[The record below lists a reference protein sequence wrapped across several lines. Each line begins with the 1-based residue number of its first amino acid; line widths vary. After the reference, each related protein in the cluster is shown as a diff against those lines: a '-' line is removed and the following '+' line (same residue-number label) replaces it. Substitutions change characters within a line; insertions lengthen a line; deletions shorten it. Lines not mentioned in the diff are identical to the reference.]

1 MQYNDVYKE
10 WVSKKE
16 KGVKSLVVLIDPDKA
31 NEKHLKTLCLKANN
45 QKIDYFFVGGSLLST
60 NNLDFV
66 VSYLK
71 INCDIPVLLFPGN
84 TMQIN
89 LKADGILLLSLVSGR
104 NPDLLIGKHVE
115 VAPLLY
121 NSSLEI
127 ISTAYILIESGKSS
141 SVSYISNTTP
151 IPNDKPEIATST
163 AMAGEMLGL
172 KTIYLE
178 AGSGALHFIPLKTI
192 KMLSSKIE
200 APLIVGGGIR
210 DLETAKNI
218 YKAGADI
225 IVVGTKIEEEASF
238 IDNLAHFKTINS
250 SF

>member
-1 MQYNDVYKE
+1 MYSSNIYNE
-10 WVSKKE
+10 FLLKKQ
-16 KGVKSLVVLIDPDKA
+16 KSIKSLAVLVDPDKA
-31 NEKHLKTLCLKANN
+31 ANKEHLKKLCNKANN
-45 QKIDYFFVGGSLLST
+45 GLIDYFFVGGSLLTT

-66 VSYLK
+66 ISYLK
-71 INCDIPVLLFPGN
+71 INSEIPVLLFPGN

-89 LKADGILLLSLVSGR
+89 LKADGILLLSLTSGR
-104 NPDLLIGKHVE
+104 NADLLIGKHVE

-127 ISTAYILIESGKSS
+127 ISTAYILVENGKSS

-151 IPNDKPEIATST
+151 IPRDKPEIATST

-178 AGSGALHFIPLKTI
+178 AGSGAINSIPFEMI
-192 KMLSSKIE
+192 KMVSNKTN

-210 DLETAKNI
+210 NFETAKEI
-218 YKAGADI
+218 YNVGADI
-225 IVVGTKIEEEASF
+225 IVVGTKIEEDNSF
-238 IDNLAHFKTINS
+238 INDLAVKFKAKQL
-250 SF
+250 